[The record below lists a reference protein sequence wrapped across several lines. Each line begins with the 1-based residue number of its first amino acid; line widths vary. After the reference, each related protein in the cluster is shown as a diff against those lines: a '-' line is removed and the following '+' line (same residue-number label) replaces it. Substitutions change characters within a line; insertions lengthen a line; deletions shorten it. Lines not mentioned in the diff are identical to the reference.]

1 MKILVLDIETTGF
14 SEKLDA
20 IVEIGMVLTDT
31 DAKKYKIV
39 FNSVIKD
46 KNFDQKKHENSWIFL
61 NSDLTVE
68 EVQKA
73 NTIEHYFDKIQS
85 YFNKYNVTAFNKSFD
100 LRFMSSRG
108 FKCKDIKCL
117 MEASM
122 DYVKLKDKRGNKKK
136 PSVQEAYDF
145 FFPTEGYV
153 EKHRGGDDARQE
165 AKILLKMCEAKAKAK
180 SKGKILLPY

>member
-31 DAKKYKIV
+31 DTKKYKIV

-165 AKILLKMCEAKAKAK
+165 AKILLKMCEAKGK